1 LAAYRNSNLLLSGV
15 TIEGFTQRGIAI
27 GDSSYLGVNDGYG
40 MHTTFC
46 DCPLTETLD
55 FVNLLTFSGVA

>member
-1 LAAYRNSNLLLSGV
+1 GVEAIPSSLLIFLNLSNPSPTTSVVPPLPLS
-15 TIEGFTQRGIAI
+15 
-27 GDSSYLGVNDGYG
+27 YG

-55 FVNLLTFSGVA
+55 FANLLTFSGVA

>member
-1 LAAYRNSNLLLSGV
+1 MKSMHRRLFLFLNTLLLLS
-15 TIEGFTQRGIAI
+15 
-27 GDSSYLGVNDGYG
+27 YG

>member
-1 LAAYRNSNLLLSGV
+1 MKVDEGLVSFSKLPRISIQSIPST
-15 TIEGFTQRGIAI
+15 TIC
-27 GDSSYLGVNDGYG
+27 DGPPSPTGRYG

>member
-1 LAAYRNSNLLLSGV
+1 MQAPMNTVAIPPQTYR
-15 TIEGFTQRGIAI
+15 
-27 GDSSYLGVNDGYG
+27 YG

-55 FVNLLTFSGVA
+55 FANLLTFSGVA

>member
-1 LAAYRNSNLLLSGV
+1 MPSESQSQEAGASLLPPGV
-15 TIEGFTQRGIAI
+15 G
-27 GDSSYLGVNDGYG
+27 GYG

-55 FVNLLTFSGVA
+55 FANLLTFSGVA